1 MNLITLLAF
10 DWKADW
16 YKVVV
21 PAVVVILALVG
32 LIFILSKIFRK
43 RKSVAEKTL
52 DDRELVATNS
62 KAMDA
67 LVVLAKDN
75 EDIIEELKSL
85 QETMKYLVP
94 SDDSKVID
102 YDKKI
107 KNLIGDMRIALT
119 KSDGEDSK
127 KTDELLTDL
136 KLAIADRNTKVL

>member
-32 LIFILSKIFRK
+32 LIFILSKIFKK

>member
-32 LIFILSKIFRK
+32 LIFILSKIFKK

-62 KAMDA
+62 KAMDE
-67 LVVLAKDN
+67 LIVLAKDN